1 MGKMEFFLPLLS
13 CYLPPLASDVQN
25 NNLLLCH
32 FHVLDVAVSSPHLIS
47 CRALEIW
54 ALLHAYTISHF
65 CCLNIFVHDTCGIV
79 PDHIYHQF

>member
-13 CYLPPLASDVQN
+13 CYLPPLACDVQK

-32 FHVLDVAVSSPHLIS
+32 FHVLDVVVSSPHLIS

-54 ALLHAYTISHF
+54 TLLYAYTFLTSLLLKH
-65 CCLNIFVHDTCGIV
+65 LY
-79 PDHIYHQF
+79 P